1 MARPIKHTVDYFSHD
16 ADSSVG
22 KTLTILENYFGHEG
36 YSAWFKLLENI
47 SVTHNHVIDVRNS
60 VNYEFLCGKMK
71 FKPEILTEMLNKMA
85 ELEAIDS
92 ELWKQKIIWCDNFVT
107 RLSSVYEKRKQELPR
122 KPSLDNKTIVSD
134 NNPITDTDNPIF
146 DTNNP
151 IKVTESTQSKLDYIK
166 LNKIIK
172 GNKNLTF
179 EDYIEKI
186 IKPLFPNLDLKV
198 QLEKFN
204 TYWSESDKKVTR
216 PKSAFRNWCER
227 AEKYRLVDVQN
238 NGHKQEKVS
247 NTMADLERADEE
259 RKKSKEAQK

>member
-1 MARPIKHTVDYFSHD
+1 MSRPLKHTVDYFSHD
-16 ADSSVG
+16 ADASVG

-47 SVTHNHVIDVRNS
+47 SVAHNHIIDVHNP
-60 VNYEFLCGKMK
+60 VDLEFLCGKMK
-71 FKPEILTEMLNKMA
+71 FKPEKLVEIFNKMA

-92 ELWKQKIIWCDNFVT
+92 KLWIAKIIWCENFVA

-122 KPSLDNKTIVSD
+122 KPSLDNKTVVSD
-134 NNPITDTDNPIF
+134 DNPVTDTDNPITDTDNL
-146 DTNNP
+146 
-151 IKVTESTQSKLDYIK
+151 IKVTESTQSKLEYIK
-166 LNKIIK
+166 VNKIIK

-179 EDYIEKI
+179 EKYCESTL
-186 IKPLFPNLDLKV
+186 KPLFPNLDIKV
-198 QLEKFN
+198 QLDKFN

-227 AEKYRLVDVQN
+227 AEKYRLADTKN